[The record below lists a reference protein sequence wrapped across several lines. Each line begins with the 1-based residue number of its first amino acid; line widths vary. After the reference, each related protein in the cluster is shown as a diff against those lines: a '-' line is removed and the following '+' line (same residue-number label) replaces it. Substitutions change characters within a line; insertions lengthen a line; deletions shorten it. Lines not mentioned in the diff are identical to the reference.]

1 MKQQSPAW
9 EIHVTSRTWVRSGE
23 VQTHRAVDKTGC
35 TRTHPIPVGRKGRNT
50 HTHTPPKLHPEKA
63 PGGPP
68 GQAGSPSG
76 GTASLRL
83 SQPPPPKSRSI
94 ERPRLLPCEVERC
107 TPALPRGLLSWRYGG
122 AVGVTLPEWDADSS
136 GERSSTPSAAMT
148 AAEAAAQAESAA
160 PGGGVGAAAARRTG
174 LCHTVGGGGAGRGT
188 GGGGGRGAERG
199 GPTGEDREG
208 KGPSHRK
215 HRGANGGKGYQNL
228 RGAEWDARVTKNT
241 EEPSG
246 MEGSPKP
253 HRS

>member
-23 VQTHRAVDKTGC
+23 VQTGC

-50 HTHTPPKLHPEKA
+50 HTHTHPKLYPEKA

-83 SQPPPPKSRSI
+83 SQPPPPISRSI

-174 LCHTVGGGGAGRGT
+174 LCHTVGGGEAGRG
-188 GGGGGRGAERG
+188 GERGAEEGGVRRG
-199 GPTGEDREG
+199 EGPLGKTARE
-208 KGPSHRK
+208 
-215 HRGANGGKGYQNL
+215 RGQVTESTEEL
-228 RGAEWDARVTKNT
+228 MDARVTKT
-241 EEPSG
+241 SEEPSG
-246 MEGSPKP
+246 MQGSPKTQ
-253 HRS
+253 RS